1 MRTKPKHQTM
11 GTVASLNPDAILH
24 ISLSQVFDN
33 HYEGIT
39 AKDDSLCVHPVYISI
54 SRWHI

>member
-54 SRWHI
+54 SR